1 MSCEFGYTNCKNE
14 DKRCDL
20 CFNASNYVE
29 IQTKKS
35 TLKKKNNEKPTGRM
49 GELFERKNHKSVK
62 NNIESVTSAN
72 MTPNSGAGKIKGDE
86 NITGLI
92 RIMEE
97 LKTQDPYR
105 ARGHNQFTIQRK
117 WLDKLDREAPVENM
131 EFWYLKFAFCDTDD
145 NSYIVFDSKQM
156 DSMIATI
163 VHDRKIAKEA
173 EAKIKVANTR
183 RQLAEAE
190 ATKFYAETE
199 YLKALLEEAGIKY
212 DDKSRGE
219 STTNK

>member
-1 MSCEFGYTNCKNE
+1 MECKWGRTNCKNINSS
-14 DKRCDL
+14 CDL
-20 CFNASNYVE
+20 CLIEDHFYSPVVAPWE
-29 IQTKKS
+29 KQKKRAINKQDNRMGS
-35 TLKKKNNEKPTGRM
+35 KFEYQNHKNNEALVSTD
-49 GELFERKNHKSVK
+49 
-62 NNIESVTSAN
+62 
-72 MTPNSGAGKIKGDE
+72 MTINSGATAKEKGDE
-86 NITGLI
+86 QIRGII

-97 LKTQDPYR
+97 LKTQDPHR

-117 WLDKLDREAPVENM
+117 WLDKLDREAPIENM

-145 NSYIVFDSKQM
+145 NSYIVFDTKQM

-173 EAKIKVANTR
+173 EAKIKVADAR

>member
-72 MTPNSGAGKIKGDE
+72 MTPNSGAGSIKGDE

-97 LKTQDPYR
+97 LKTQDPHR

-117 WLDKLDREAPVENM
+117 WLDKLDREA
-131 EFWYLKFAFCDTDD
+131 
-145 NSYIVFDSKQM
+145 
-156 DSMIATI
+156 
-163 VHDRKIAKEA
+163 
-173 EAKIKVANTR
+173 EAKIKVADTR